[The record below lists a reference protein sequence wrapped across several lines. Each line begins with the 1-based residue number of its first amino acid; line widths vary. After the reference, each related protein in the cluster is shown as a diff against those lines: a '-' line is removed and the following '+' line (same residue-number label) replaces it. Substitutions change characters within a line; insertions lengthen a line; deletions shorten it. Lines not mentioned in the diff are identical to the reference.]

1 MNKMAEYAESEVV
14 VSAQVQDPESTDDEL
29 IARTRAGDEVA
40 FARLFDRHRQL
51 VARFGYRF
59 FTRREQVE
67 EIVQESFIKAYF
79 ALANYQGGHE
89 NSFVAWLARITMN
102 TCYDELRRQQRRSES
117 SIGELTDEETSYLS
131 ERMHDLSA
139 NGNIEGLA
147 ISRDLANKLLS
158 RLKPE
163 DRLVLT
169 LLKLEEL
176 SISEIAG
183 LTGWTAAKVKMRS
196 HRAQHGL
203 RQLLTKFL

>member
-1 MNKMAEYAESEVV
+1 MNKIAEYAESEVV
-14 VSAQVQDPESTDDEL
+14 ISAQVQDPESTDDEL

-40 FARLFDRHRQL
+40 FARLFNRHRQL

-59 FTRREQVE
+59 FARREQVE

-79 ALANYQGGHE
+79 ALSNYQGGHE
-89 NSFVAWLARITMN
+89 NSFVAWLARIAVN
-102 TCYDELRRQQRRSES
+102 TCYDELLRQQRRIES
-117 SIGELTDEETSYLS
+117 SSGELTYEETSYLS

-139 NGNIEGLA
+139 GGNIEGLA